1 MTHLAL
7 HATGIVPKRRL
18 IPRQPPD
25 RLLAE
30 IETWIRAEYPD
41 AVRTTETRTADGGV
55 RELAVGLHPAA
66 TDVVIAA
73 GDDGAFTVRA
83 AFAPVGPGYQT
94 FVGRLAQRIG
104 TEHGIVWTTDAEA
117 DPAGGAA
124 ARTTRTA
131 TPSARRPR
139 WRPARTRSATRRAR
153 PSARPPSTATW
164 RGSAAGSSRP
174 VRSGGAAPRRSTSGR
189 RPVSS
194 TRSTR
199 RSRPRW
205 GRATT
210 PGSRPPSAIHGSRST
225 SRRGGPT
232 RSTRGT
238 S

>member
-55 RELAVGLHPAA
+55 RELALGFHPAA

-117 DPAGGAA
+117 DPGGRRGRRGRRRRQRGGRVGGRPGPVPRPV
-124 ARTTRTA
+124 ARGRA
-131 TPSARRPR
+131 PGG
-139 WRPARTRSATRRAR
+139 RAR
-153 PSARPPSTATW
+153 LPGVARQRAH
-164 RGSAAGSSRP
+164 RGP
-174 VRSGGAAPRRSTSGR
+174 
-189 RPVSS
+189 
-194 TRSTR
+194 
-199 RSRPRW
+199 
-205 GRATT
+205 
-210 PGSRPPSAIHGSRST
+210 
-225 SRRGGPT
+225 
-232 RSTRGT
+232 
-238 S
+238 